1 MPRIIFI
8 SPHFKSGHSS
18 AAHLSY
24 LVRYIATREGVAP
37 VADADR
43 LKPVTEKQAQMLEDV
58 KHLKTILDE
67 LEDPLERF
75 DEKLFAEV
83 VKAISIDPNDEM
95 TLTVIGGLRFT
106 ELI

>member
-1 MPRIIFI
+1 MVAQKIWFTYSTER
-8 SPHFKSGHSS
+8 
-18 AAHLSY
+18 
-24 LVRYIATREGVAP
+24 ATNSENHGV
-37 VADADR
+37 
-43 LKPVTEKQAQMLEDV
+43 V

-75 DEKLFAEV
+75 DEKLFAEI